1 MNNPLTKIMISALA
15 VTMLLVAFMPL
26 VSAVPASAPAP
37 TWNQGDQWGYS
48 SKLYLDPAETEITDS
63 IDQAIIGMGGSVQK
77 MVFNA
82 TMESYIYVKVTEVT
96 ADEYVLTA
104 VFCSKMSAMAD
115 VKVKALLEKEGLH
128 DMFSEIPKENI
139 TVQVQ
144 LDMDYF
150 VFQSTNITIDRTT
163 MAIKQIDSFN
173 ELRFNMDLMADNI
186 PARDLEGT
194 QWNVSYTDYDIS
206 VDVGV
211 YLNLTLDFAPA
222 LNLYDFPLVVGEEWG
237 VNSMATLNGGLSGI
251 IDVQGLPEG
260 ALEDISDADDEV
272 EFPIDLGE
280 YTGEFGEGLSMTN
293 GTLEEVSEQVTA
305 ELKCTGMLEVAEE
318 GVGNGT
324 IQIFE
329 VSVNDG
335 EMKFY
340 YSPDLNFFHG
350 VDATSTLVTDNM
362 GEIGDDLPIEIP
374 TDEEAMMSME
384 YQPASETAQ
393 KIESISGYEVDGI
406 ENDSDPD
413 SGLPFMFVGVVIVLA
428 ALAVVAGVLMYRK
441 LKK

>member
-1 MNNPLTKIMISALA
+1 MNNPLTKLMISALA

-48 SKLYLDPAETEITDS
+48 SKLYLDPSETEITDT
-63 IDQAIIGMGGSVQK
+63 IDEAINGMGGSVEK

-115 VKVKALLEKEGLH
+115 VKVKAMLEKEGLH

-139 TVQVQ
+139 TVRMQ
-144 LDMDYF
+144 LDMDYL
-150 VFQSTNITIDRTT
+150 VFQSTNITLDRAT

-173 ELRFNMDLMADNI
+173 ELRFNMDLMVDNI
-186 PARDLEGT
+186 PAKELEGT
-194 QWNVSYTDYDIS
+194 QWKVSYTDYDIS

-211 YLNLTLDFAPA
+211 YLNLTLGFAPA
-222 LNLYDFPLVVGEEWG
+222 LNLYDFPLVVGEEWEA
-237 VNSMATLNGGLSGI
+237 NSMVTLNGDLSGM

-260 ALEDISDADDEV
+260 ALEDIADADDEV
-272 EFPIDLGE
+272 EFPIDLSE
-280 YTGEFGEGLSMTN
+280 YTGEFGEGLTMTN
-293 GTLEEVSEQVTA
+293 GTLDEVSEQVTA

-329 VSVNDG
+329 VSINDG

-393 KIESISGYEVDGI
+393 KIESISGYEVDGV